1 MQLFLLFAAIYLCS
15 AHEFVPTSKA
25 LDLSTFEEYTT
36 FWNKTFST
44 DAEKMV
50 RYQNFLA
57 SATRIAELSAVS
69 PKARF
74 GFTKFADMTQQE
86 FKQKMTGFV
95 AKEPLNINTEKRE
108 ALEVHQMS
116 AINWVAAGKTTPVK
130 NQEQCGSC
138 WAFSATET
146 VESANL
152 IAGRSV
158 PALGPQEIVDCDR
171 NDDGCNGGDPR
182 EALDWVKSQ
191 GGQDTEACYPYT
203 AQNGACQSSRCS
215 PALNVNNVYAV
226 AGSEPSIYSALR
238 SAPLSICCDAEPWQ
252 YYTGGILTAAQCGLS
267 IDHAIQLVGYSP
279 NSGGYWIVRNSW
291 GADWGENG
299 YIYLQYGQNTCGIT
313 SRVTGATA

>member
-1 MQLFLLFAAIYLCS
+1 LDYGTFL
-15 AHEFVPTSKA
+15 
-25 LDLSTFEEYTT
+25 EYNQY
-36 FWNKTFST
+36 WNKTYLS
-44 DAEKMV
+44 EVEMGQ

-57 SATRIAELSAVS
+57 SAQKIAELNAVGG
-69 PKARF
+69 ARF
-74 GFTKFADMTQQE
+74 GFTKFADMTRDE
-86 FKQKMTGFV
+86 FKRKMTGFV
-95 AKEPLNINTEKRE
+95 PKEPITFDEVEKRE
-108 ALEVHQMS
+108 TLDVAQMS

-146 VESANL
+146 VESATL
-152 IAGRSV
+152 LAGRSV
-158 PALGPQEIVDCDR
+158 PALAPQEIVDCDR

-182 EALDWVKSQ
+182 EALSWVMSQ

-203 AQNGACQSSRCS
+203 ARDGSCAESRCR
-215 PALNVNNVYAV
+215 PAANINSVYPV

-252 YYTGGILTAAQCGLS
+252 YYTGGILRAAQCGLS
-267 IDHAIQLVGYSP
+267 IDHAIQLVGFSP

-313 SRVTGATA
+313 SRVTGARA

>member
-1 MQLFLLFAAIYLCS
+1 
-15 AHEFVPTSKA
+15 
-25 LDLSTFEEYTT
+25 LDFSTFEEYAQ
-36 FWNKTFST
+36 FWNKTYAT
-44 DAEKMV
+44 DAEKMT
-50 RYQNFLA
+50 RYQIFLA
-57 SATRIAELSAVS
+57 SATKIAELKATST
-69 PKARF
+69 KARF

-86 FKQKMTGFV
+86 FKTQMTGFV
-95 AKEPLNINTEKRE
+95 AKEPLNTEVEKRE
-108 ALEVHQMS
+108 ALDVSQMS
-116 AINWVAAGKTTPVK
+116 PINWVAAGKTTPVK
-130 NQEQCGSC
+130 NQGQCGSC

-152 IAGRSV
+152 MVGRGV
-158 PALGPQEIVDCDR
+158 PAGGLGPQEIVDCDR

-182 EALDWVKSQ
+182 EALNWVRSQ

-203 AQNGACQSSRCS
+203 AQNGACQESRCR

-226 AGSEPSIYSALR
+226 AGSEPAIYSALR
-238 SAPLSICCDAEPWQ
+238 SMPLSICCDAEPWQ

-267 IDHAIQLVGYSP
+267 IDHAIQLVGFSP

-299 YIYLQYGQNTCGIT
+299 YIYLQYGHNTCGIT